1 MSLGVVQHD
10 VASASTAAVLA
21 ERHGSV
27 AVLTLSNPPVNGL
40 GFELRLAL
48 HDAIRQAQ
56 IAEDV
61 RAIVLHGAG
70 QMFSGGADIRQ
81 FGTPKASQS
90 PMLRDVNRAIEAST
104 KPVVAAIHGHAL
116 GAGLELAMSC
126 HWRVSEATSL
136 LGLPEVQLGFVP
148 GGGGTQRL
156 PRLVGLERA
165 LEMIGSGRRIDASE
179 ALAVGLVDRIATKNL
194 LGGAISLAI
203 EVLTVAPSARVTSQ
217 RAASLPGDDVD
228 ATIAAARSGVASDDP
243 TRQARLEVIR
253 CIEAATRLDFE
264 QGLDLERAAFTTL
277 VASDESIR
285 AREAFFATRRS
296 TDRAGLGVAVTAD
309 LKRPGDFA

>member
-1 MSLGVVQHD
+1 MSLEVRQPSA
-10 VASASTAAVLA
+10 ASASTVAVLV

-48 HDAIRQAQ
+48 RDAIRQAQ
-56 IAEDV
+56 MAEDV

-90 PMLRDVNRAIEAST
+90 PMLRAVNHTIEAST
-104 KPVVAAIHGHAL
+104 KPVVAAMHGHAL

-126 HWRVSEATSL
+126 HWRVAEATSL
-136 LGLPEVQLGFVP
+136 LGLPEVLLGFVP

-179 ALAVGLVDRIATKNL
+179 AFAVGLVDRIANGNL
-194 LGGAISLAI
+194 LEGAIALAI
-203 EVLTVAPSARVTSQ
+203 EMLDVAPFARVTSQ
-217 RAASLPGDDVD
+217 RAASLPGDDV
-228 ATIAAARSGVASDDP
+228 AAIIAAARSGVVADDP
-243 TRQARLEVIR
+243 NRQARLEVIR
-253 CIEAATRLDFE
+253 CIEAATRLDIDP
-264 QGLDLERAAFTTL
+264 GLDLERAAFTTL
-277 VASDESIR
+277 VASDASIR
-285 AREAFFATRRS
+285 ARQAFFATRRS
-296 TDRAGLGVAVTAD
+296 TQRAGPNVAVTPD
-309 LKRPGDFA
+309 LKRPGDSA